1 MDATKLSD
9 LPLIFQ
15 LIAGAGLFFGTAMI
29 AIGGWVYPKLKARI
43 PSAFQPSQP
52 KHNEAVV
59 LSAAIADSH
68 SIKELA
74 HSIDRLCVF
83 LKDDAEDDARRT
95 DRIDERLHDVLDE
108 LRLIK
113 AVLRERTLL

>member
-15 LIAGAGLFFGTAMI
+15 VIAGAGLFFGTAMI

-43 PSAFQPSQP
+43 PSAFTPATPANQ
-52 KHNEAVV
+52 AVV
-59 LSAAIADSH
+59 LSAAIADSQA
-68 SIKELA
+68 IKELA

-83 LKDDAEDDARRT
+83 LKEDAEDDARRT
-95 DRIDERLHDVLDE
+95 DRVDERMHDVLDE
-108 LRLIK
+108 IRMIK
-113 AVLRERTLL
+113 SILRERTLL